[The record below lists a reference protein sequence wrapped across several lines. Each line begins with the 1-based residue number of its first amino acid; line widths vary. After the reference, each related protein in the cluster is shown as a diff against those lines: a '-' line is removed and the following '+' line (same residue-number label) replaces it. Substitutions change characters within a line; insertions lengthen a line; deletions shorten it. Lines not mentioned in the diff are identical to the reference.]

1 MSREQ
6 RINLIR
12 TIGETIR
19 DNAESIAGTEKL
31 LTRIDISTS
40 IVLDGSY
47 EIPEINITRSFF
59 PDKYFNENI
68 ISLKEDLDGLG

>member
-12 TIGETIR
+12 AIGETIR
-19 DNAESIAGTEKL
+19 ENAESIAGTEKF

-40 IVLDGSY
+40 VVLDN
-47 EIPEINITRSFF
+47 EIPEINVTRSFF

-68 ISLKEDLDGLG
+68 ISLKENLDGLG

>member
-12 TIGETIR
+12 AIGETIR
-19 DNAESIAGTEKL
+19 ENAESIAGTEKF

-40 IVLDGSY
+40 VVLDN
-47 EIPEINITRSFF
+47 EIPEINVTRSFF

-68 ISLKEDLDGLG
+68 ISLKERI

>member
-12 TIGETIR
+12 AIGETIR
-19 DNAESIAGTEKL
+19 ENAESIAGTEKF

-40 IVLDGSY
+40 IVLDS

-68 ISLKEDLDGLG
+68 ISLKENLDGLG